1 MEEEKFDLEAFKRDA
16 KQRLKRGE
24 PASGK
29 EGIFQPLLKQM
40 LEEILQAE
48 MDEHMNDDERSLGN
62 RRNGNTGKRVKST
75 AGEFN
80 LETPRDRSSTFE
92 PQLVA
97 KRQVIISEEL
107 EAKVLRLYSKGVS
120 TRDICE
126 LIEDTYGFTLS
137 ATTLS
142 SITDRVI
149 PLIREWQQRSLES
162 VYCFVWM
169 DALHYKVRE
178 DGKVVSRAVYNILGV
193 NNKGIK
199 DLLGMYVSES
209 EGSRF
214 WLQVLNDLKSRGV
227 EDILIASI
235 DNLKGFTEAIETVFP
250 KTDVQSCIVHQVRN
264 SMKFLAY
271 KDSREFLV
279 DLRTV
284 YQALTKEEAEYNLD
298 TVQSKWGKKY
308 GPVFTSWRNNWEH
321 LSNFFKY
328 PEPIRRIMYTTN
340 TIEGFH
346 RQVRKITKT
355 KGAFTSDMALL
366 KLIYLATQ
374 NMIEKWTAPISNWGL
389 VASQLDILF
398 GQRARININ
407 SI

>member
-1 MEEEKFDLEAFKRDA
+1 MKDQKFDLDAFKNDA
-16 KQRLKRGE
+16 KERLRRGE

-29 EGIFQPLLKQM
+29 EGVFQPLLKQM
-40 LEEILQAE
+40 LQEILQAE
-48 MDEHMNDDERSLGN
+48 MDGHMKEKERSTGN
-62 RRNGNTGKRVKST
+62 RRNGNGSKKVKST
-75 AGEFN
+75 AGEFE
-80 LETPRDRSSTFE
+80 LETPRDRNGTFE
-92 PQLVA
+92 PQIVA

-149 PLIREWQQRSLES
+149 PMIREWQQRPLES
-162 VYCFVWM
+162 IYCFVWM

-193 NNKGIK
+193 NNKGVK

-209 EGSRF
+209 EGARF
-214 WLQVLNDLKSRGV
+214 WLQVLSDLKARGV
-227 EDILIASI
+227 EDILISSI
-235 DNLKGFTEAIETVFP
+235 DNLKGFKEAIETTFP
-250 KTDVQSCIVHQVRN
+250 ATDVQSCIVHQIRN
-264 SMKFLAY
+264 TLKYIPY
-271 KDSREFLV
+271 KDSREFLK
-279 DLRTV
+279 DLRVV
-284 YQALTKEEAEYNLD
+284 YQAITKQDAEFNLD
-298 TVQSKWGKKY
+298 LMEEKWGKKY
-308 GPVFTSWRNNWEH
+308 TPVFTSWRNNWEQ
-321 LSNFFKY
+321 LSNYFKY

-340 TIEGFH
+340 IIEGFH

-374 NMIEKWTAPISNWGL
+374 NMIEKWTAPIGNWGL
-389 VASQLDILF
+389 VASQLDIIF
-398 GQRARININ
+398 GERARITIN
-407 SI
+407 SF

>member
-48 MDEHMNDDERSLGN
+48 MDEHMNDAERSMGN
-62 RRNGNTGKRVKST
+62 RRNGNSEKRVKST

-209 EGSRF
+209 EGARF

-264 SMKFLAY
+264 SMKFLAS
-271 KDSREFLV
+271 KDSREFLL

-284 YQALTKEEAEYNLD
+284 YQALAKEEAEYNLD

-374 NMIEKWTAPISNWGL
+374 NMIEKWNQPISNWGL

>member
-1 MEEEKFDLEAFKRDA
+1 MKEKKFDLEAFKNEA
-16 KQRLKRGE
+16 KERLRRGA

-29 EGIFQPLLKQM
+29 EGVFQPLLKQM
-40 LEEILQAE
+40 LQEILQAE
-48 MDEHMNDDERSLGN
+48 MDGHMEEKERSSGN
-62 RRNGNTGKRVKST
+62 RRNGNGSKKVKST
-75 AGEFN
+75 AGEFD
-80 LETPRDRSSTFE
+80 LETPRDRNGTFE
-92 PQLVA
+92 PQIVA

-149 PLIREWQQRSLES
+149 PMIREWQQRPLES

-209 EGSRF
+209 EGARF
-214 WLQVLNDLKSRGV
+214 WLQVLNDLKARGV
-227 EDILIASI
+227 EDILISSI
-235 DNLKGFTEAIETVFP
+235 DNLKGFKEAIETTFP
-250 KTDVQSCIVHQVRN
+250 ATDVQSCIVHQIRN
-264 SMKFLAY
+264 TLKYIPA

-279 DLRTV
+279 DLRMV

-298 TVQSKWGKKY
+298 VMEDKWGKKY
-308 GPVFTSWRNNWEH
+308 TPVFTSWRNNWEH
-321 LSNFFKY
+321 LSNYFKY

-340 TIEGFH
+340 IIEGFH

-374 NMIEKWTAPISNWGL
+374 NMIEKWTSPIGNWGL
-389 VASQLDILF
+389 VASQLDIIF
-398 GQRARININ
+398 GERARITIN
-407 SI
+407 SL

>member
-1 MEEEKFDLEAFKRDA
+1 MNEEKFDFEAFKRET
-16 KQRLKRGE
+16 KERLRRGE

-29 EGIFQPLLKQM
+29 EGVFQPLLKQM
-40 LEEILQAE
+40 LEELLQGE
-48 MDEHMNDDERSLGN
+48 MDSHMDAEERGKGN
-62 RRNGNTGKRVKST
+62 RRNGNTGKRVKSSE
-75 AGEFN
+75 GEFD
-80 LETPRDRSSTFE
+80 LETPRDRSGTFE
-92 PQLVA
+92 PQVVS
-97 KRQVIISEEL
+97 KRQIIISEEL

-142 SITDRVI
+142 NITDRVI
-149 PLIREWQQRSLES
+149 PMIREWQQRPLES
-162 VYCFVWM
+162 IYCFIWM

-209 EGSRF
+209 EGARF
-214 WLQVLNDLKSRGV
+214 WLQVLNDLKARGV
-227 EDILIASI
+227 EDILISSI
-235 DNLKGFTEAIETVFP
+235 DNLKGFKEAIETTFP
-250 KTDVQSCIVHQVRN
+250 ATDVQSCIVHQIRN
-264 SMKFLAY
+264 TLKYIPS
-271 KDSREFLV
+271 KDSREFLK
-279 DLRTV
+279 DLRLV
-284 YQALTKEEAEYNLD
+284 YQASTKEDAEYNLD
-298 TVQSKWGKKY
+298 LMEEKWGKKY
-308 GPVFTSWRNNWEH
+308 TPIFTSWRNNWEH
-321 LSNFFKY
+321 LSNYFKY

-340 TIEGFH
+340 IIEGFH

-374 NMIEKWTAPISNWGL
+374 NMIEKWTSPMPNWGL
-389 VASQLDILF
+389 VASQLDIIF
-398 GQRARININ
+398 GERARININ

>member
-1 MEEEKFDLEAFKRDA
+1 MNEEKFDFEAFKRET
-16 KQRLKRGE
+16 KERLRRGE

-29 EGIFQPLLKQM
+29 EGVFQPLLKQM
-40 LEEILQAE
+40 LEELLQGE
-48 MDEHMNDDERSLGN
+48 MDSHMDAEERGKGN
-62 RRNGNTGKRVKST
+62 RRNGNTGKRVKSSE
-75 AGEFN
+75 GEFD
-80 LETPRDRSSTFE
+80 LETPRDRSGTFE
-92 PQLVA
+92 PQVVS
-97 KRQVIISEEL
+97 KRQIIISEEL

-142 SITDRVI
+142 NITDRVI
-149 PLIREWQQRSLES
+149 PMIREWQQRPLDSI
-162 VYCFVWM
+162 YCFIWM

-209 EGSRF
+209 EGARF
-214 WLQVLNDLKSRGV
+214 WLQVLNDLKARGV
-227 EDILIASI
+227 EDILISSI
-235 DNLKGFTEAIETVFP
+235 DNLKGFKEAIETTFP
-250 KTDVQSCIVHQVRN
+250 ATDVQSCIVHQIRN
-264 SMKFLAY
+264 TLKYIPS
-271 KDSREFLV
+271 KDSREFLK
-279 DLRTV
+279 DLRLV
-284 YQALTKEEAEYNLD
+284 YQASTKEDAEYNLD
-298 TVQSKWGKKY
+298 LMEEKWGKKY
-308 GPVFTSWRNNWEH
+308 TPIFTSWRNNWEH
-321 LSNFFKY
+321 LSNYFKY

-340 TIEGFH
+340 IIEGFH

-374 NMIEKWTAPISNWGL
+374 NMIEKWTSPMPNWGL
-389 VASQLDILF
+389 VASQLDIIF
-398 GQRARININ
+398 GERARININ

>member
-1 MEEEKFDLEAFKRDA
+1 MKEKKFDLEAFKNEA
-16 KQRLKRGE
+16 KERLRRGE

-29 EGIFQPLLKQM
+29 EGVFQPLLKQM
-40 LEEILQAE
+40 LQEILQAE
-48 MDEHMNDDERSLGN
+48 MDGHMQEKERSTGN
-62 RRNGNTGKRVKST
+62 RRNGNGSKKVKST
-75 AGEFN
+75 AGEFD
-80 LETPRDRSSTFE
+80 LETPRDRNGSFE
-92 PQLVA
+92 PQIVA

-149 PLIREWQQRSLES
+149 PMIREWQQRPLES

-178 DGKVVSRAVYNILGV
+178 DEKVVSRAVYNILGV

-209 EGSRF
+209 EGARF
-214 WLQVLNDLKSRGV
+214 WLQVLNDLKARGV
-227 EDILIASI
+227 EDILISSI
-235 DNLKGFTEAIETVFP
+235 DNLKGFKEAIETTFP
-250 KTDVQSCIVHQVRN
+250 ATDVQSCIVHQIRN
-264 SMKFLAY
+264 TLKY
-271 KDSREFLV
+271 IPVKDSREFLK
-279 DLRTV
+279 DLRMV

-298 TVQSKWGKKY
+298 VIEDKWGKKY
-308 GPVFTSWRNNWEH
+308 VPVFTSWRNNWEH
-321 LSNFFKY
+321 LSNYFKY

-340 TIEGFH
+340 IIEGFH

-374 NMIEKWTAPISNWGL
+374 NMIEKWTSPIGNWGL
-389 VASQLDILF
+389 VASQLDIIF
-398 GQRARININ
+398 GERARITIN
-407 SI
+407 SL